1 MQNNPMTRMVLSSSS
16 ATTLTILRQR
26 PGAIKGT
33 IPSITRTSAIATANW
48 CQTSK
53 PDCPLKSYAHKKT
66 AGARYNRPDY
76 CPRDCLR

>member
-48 CQTSK
+48 YQTSK
-53 PDCPLKSYAHKKT
+53 PDCPLKSYAHKKPRVPDTTGLTT
-66 AGARYNRPDY
+66 APGIA
-76 CPRDCLR
+76 